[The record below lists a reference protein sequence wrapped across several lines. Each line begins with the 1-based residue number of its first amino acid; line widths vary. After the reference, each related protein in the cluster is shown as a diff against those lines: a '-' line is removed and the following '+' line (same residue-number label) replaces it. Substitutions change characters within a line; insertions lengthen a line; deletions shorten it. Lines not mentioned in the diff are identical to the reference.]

1 MHGPTNLLQLR
12 AKLLHEW
19 MQAPV
24 GLGGPGWV
32 GVVVNRAPPTVTLPP
47 SLGTAVLQQAGTL
60 NFDIV
65 ALRLR

>member
-1 MHGPTNLLQLR
+1 
-12 AKLLHEW
+12 